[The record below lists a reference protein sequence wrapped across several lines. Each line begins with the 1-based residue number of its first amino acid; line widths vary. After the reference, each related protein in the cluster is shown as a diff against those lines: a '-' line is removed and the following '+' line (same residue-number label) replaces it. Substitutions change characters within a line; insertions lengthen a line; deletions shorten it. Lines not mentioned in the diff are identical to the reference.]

1 MNKDILKGILIA
13 VLVISFLQILFIRE
27 ETPTE
32 NGKVICNGQ
41 IIKIC
46 STNDIDYFEANI
58 R

>member
-13 VLVISFLQILFIRE
+13 VLVISFLQILFIRK
-27 ETPTE
+27 ETPTA

>member
-27 ETPTE
+27 ETPTP